1 MLISIGLYSSNIS
14 YISFLGVNFKSL
26 TVEFHVLYILNM
38 HIKFCSN
45 WMLFTIRSINL
56 FFIHNFRSQKL
67 KILTFFD
74 GIVIYLWF
82 SWNFASMN
90 DMIRTCNL
98 IVRFLKFT
106 INLKIYE
113 KFDEFLFKLVWKE
126 TLFYIVLGKG
136 ARTSSKLLFK
146 THQNLRNMV
155 LKASQKVYIGMRTS
169 NMREMLRPLTLWVF
183 FSCLTKDFSFPSIK
197 DIEIQFLLIRFR
209 ICMVVNLTWSAIKE
223 KSYAKCE

>member
-1 MLISIGLYSSNIS
+1 MFDNIT
-14 YISFLGVNFKSL
+14 N
-26 TVEFHVLYILNM
+26 
-38 HIKFCSN
+38 
-45 WMLFTIRSINL
+45 
-56 FFIHNFRSQKL
+56 
-67 KILTFFD
+67 D
-74 GIVIYLWF
+74 LWF

-169 NMREMLRPLTLWVF
+169 NMREMLRPLTLWIF

-197 DIEIQFLLIRFR
+197 DIKIQFLLIRFR

-223 KSYAKCE
+223 KSYSKCE